1 MPEQIPN
8 KTQPPTQKTPPVKS
22 TGAEVPKEK
31 LPPESSK
38 TGQDQGEKK
47 KTPAQKKD
55 EGLKYEMK
63 YVNGGFNNG
72 VQIKPDKDGKANVEI
87 SIYGGGTKKTLS
99 IGPLPPQISKLIKAY
114 EISATSGQNTPE
126 ITGELQKYF
135 ENLNTTL
142 SQKIIEIM
150 MDMDSKVESAIRETF
165 KR

>member
-1 MPEQIPN
+1 MPDKPI
-8 KTQPPTQKTPPVKS
+8 QPPSKSKPAAPQQGQTPTPPTEPVAKKPV
-22 TGAEVPKEK
+22 E
-31 LPPESSK
+31 
-38 TGQDQGEKK
+38 K

-72 VQIKPDKDGKANVEI
+72 VQIKPDKDGKAMVEI

-99 IGPLPPQISKLIKAY
+99 IGPLPAQIGKLIKAY
-114 EISATSGQNTPE
+114 EVSATQGQETPE

-150 MDMDSKVESAIRETF
+150 MDMDSKVEQAIRETF
-165 KR
+165 KSR

>member
-1 MPEQIPN
+1 MPEQKPIPPSTPPPEKN
-8 KTQPPTQKTPPVKS
+8 QTSQQAQPPAPDAAKKPI
-22 TGAEVPKEK
+22 
-31 LPPESSK
+31 
-38 TGQDQGEKK
+38 EKK

-72 VQIKPDKDGKANVEI
+72 VQIKPDKDGKAMVEI
-87 SIYGGGTKKTLS
+87 SIYGGGQKKTLS
-99 IGPLPPQISKLIKAY
+99 IGPLPAQISKLVKAY
-114 EISATSGQNTPE
+114 EVSATQGQNTPE

-150 MDMDSKVESAIRETF
+150 MEMDSKVERAIRETF

>member
-1 MPEQIPN
+1 MPDKPIQPPSKPSPEQKPV
-8 KTQPPTQKTPPVKS
+8 QKPATPPV
-22 TGAEVPKEK
+22 EK
-31 LPPESSK
+31 PQGQKKPE
-38 TGQDQGEKK
+38 GK

-72 VQIKPDKDGKANVEI
+72 VQIKPDKDGKALVEI

-99 IGPLPPQISKLIKAY
+99 IGPLPSQISKLIKAY
-114 EISATSGQNTPE
+114 EVSATQGQNTPE

-165 KR
+165 KK

>member
-1 MPEQIPN
+1 MPDKPIPPSSKPSPEQKPV
-8 KTQPPTQKTPPVKS
+8 QKPATPPV
-22 TGAEVPKEK
+22 EK
-31 LPPESSK
+31 PQGQKKPE
-38 TGQDQGEKK
+38 GK

-72 VQIKPDKDGKANVEI
+72 VEIKPDKDGKANIEI

-99 IGPLPPQISKLIKAY
+99 VGPLPVEIAKLIKAY
-114 EISATSGQNTPE
+114 EVSANQGQETPE

-150 MDMDSKVESAIRETF
+150 MDMDSKVEAAIRETF
-165 KR
+165 KK

>member
-1 MPEQIPN
+1 MPEQKPTSPN
-8 KTQPPTQKTPPVKS
+8 PAPTQKTPPVKS
-22 TGAEVPKEK
+22 AGAEVPKEK
-31 LPPESSK
+31 IPNQEPE
-38 TGQDQGEKK
+38 GQKK

-72 VQIKPDKDGKANVEI
+72 VQIKPDKDGKAMVEI
-87 SIYGGGTKKTLS
+87 SIYGGGQKKTLS
-99 IGPLPPQISKLIKAY
+99 IGPLPAQISKLIKAY
-114 EISATSGQNTPE
+114 EVSATQGQNTPE

-150 MDMDSKVESAIRETF
+150 MDMDSKVEQAIRETF